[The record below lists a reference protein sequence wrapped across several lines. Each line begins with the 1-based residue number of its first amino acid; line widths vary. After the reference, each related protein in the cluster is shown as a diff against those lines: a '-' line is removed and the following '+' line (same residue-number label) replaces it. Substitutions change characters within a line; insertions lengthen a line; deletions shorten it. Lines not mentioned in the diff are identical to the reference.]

1 LPTKSYILPLI
12 VKSEANL
19 KNIKAKILQV
29 FEILYKMETKSEFL
43 GMLSDFGA
51 LTYV

>member
-12 VKSEANL
+12 VKTESNL

-29 FEILYKMETKSEFL
+29 FEILYQMETKNKFM
-43 GMLSDFGA
+43 GMLSNIGT